1 MTAKNP
7 VAYLDRLVPIAL
19 PNRLVRGA
27 VGCTAIAIGLF
38 IGALDAAVLVVALVT
53 TSLHLVALGAIWAL
67 PAVLFLGFG
76 ISAIRSRPQFA
87 PTRTGW
93 AQRRPGRIDVILH
106 AIATW
111 ARAHQW
117 IFALGLAG
125 AVFALGFVGSSRS
138 GWDAVVGNSV
148 GGALVAAITAR
159 LLRLWPHNRL
169 LHWHRS

>member
-38 IGALDAAVLVVALVT
+38 IGAMDCVALLVAVVT
-53 TSLHLVALGAIWAL
+53 TSPHLAALAAIWAL
-67 PAVLFLGFG
+67 AAVFFLGFG

-169 LHWHRS
+169 LHWRRS